1 MILFRRSA
9 VAALVLL
16 FDGSLLARAQ
26 DSAVIE
32 AYARLSLPLPAP
44 SLVVICHGFGCQ
56 QRTAIGLGA
65 ADRAKLAELLIS
77 GHASA
82 EAERRAIGEATAWF
96 DRRIGPAAGT
106 THRIARAGALTE
118 YHPGQMDCVDTSS
131 NNTSLFLVLD
141 RLHLLRHHAVEG
153 PQARGYLLNGRWP
166 HATAVLRDLHT
177 GRKWAIDN
185 WTRKF
190 GERPEIMTVEQW
202 MTAGPSLF

>member
-1 MILFRRSA
+1 
-9 VAALVLL
+9 VPAAAAS
-16 FDGSLLARAQ
+16 G
-26 DSAVIE
+26 II
-32 AYARLSLPLPAP
+32 P
-44 SLVVICHGFGCQ
+44 HGQ
-56 QRTAIGLGA
+56 PP
-65 ADRAKLAELLIS
+65 

-82 EAERRAIGEATAWF
+82 EAERRAIAETTAWF

-106 THRIARAGALTE
+106 THRVARAGALTKND
-118 YHPGQMDCVDTSS
+118 PGQMDCIDTSS
-131 NNTSLFLVLD
+131 NNTSLFFVLD
-141 RLHLLRHHAVEG
+141 QLRLLRHHSVEG

-190 GERPEIMTVEQW
+190 GERPEIMTLEQW